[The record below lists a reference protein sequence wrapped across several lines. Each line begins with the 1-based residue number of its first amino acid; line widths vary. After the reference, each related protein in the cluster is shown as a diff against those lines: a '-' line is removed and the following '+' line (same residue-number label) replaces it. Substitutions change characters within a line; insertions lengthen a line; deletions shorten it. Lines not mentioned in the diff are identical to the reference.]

1 MKKQLLY
8 FILLN
13 IAAVFFWWLIWES
26 LPDQLPMHSDGARIN
41 AYEPKMHTFITITIC
56 VVGFSLL
63 MFILSIWLL
72 KSKEISDNITR
83 QQVIRVLNIVQVIS
97 VVFLV
102 LIAPMMTNQAPYK
115 YLAFA
120 FPLVL
125 LYEAIFNPILKVPV
139 SGMSAKV
146 VGYQIVKYRLT
157 QTERKAYAV
166 IVVFLIVYNF
176 FSTDLTWFLLQSTV
190 LMVLLMKMTL
200 SILNEVEKTN

>member
-13 IAAVFFWWLIWES
+13 VAAVFFWWLIWES
-26 LPDQLPMHSDGARIN
+26 LPDQLPMHSDGVRFN
-41 AYEPKMHTFITITIC
+41 AYEPKMYTFITITIS

-72 KSKEISDNITR
+72 KSKEISDDITM

-125 LYEAIFNPILKVPV
+125 LYEVIFNPILKVPV

-146 VGYQIVKYRLT
+146 LGYQIVKYHLT

-190 LMVLLMKMTL
+190 LVVLLMKMAL
-200 SILNEVEKTN
+200 SLLNEVEKTK

>member
-13 IAAVFFWWLIWES
+13 VAGIFFWWLIWES
-26 LPDQLPMHSDGARIN
+26 LPDQLPMHSDGVRVN
-41 AYEPKMHTFITITIC
+41 AYEPKMHAFITITISFA
-56 VVGFSLL
+56 GFSLL
-63 MFILSIWLL
+63 MFIISIWLL
-72 KSKEISDNITR
+72 KSKKIGDNITR

-97 VVFLV
+97 AVVSV
-102 LIAPMMTNQAPYK
+102 LNVPMMTNQAPYK

-190 LMVLLMKMTL
+190 FVVLLMKMAL
-200 SILNEVEKTN
+200 SLLNEVEKTK

>member
-13 IAAVFFWWLIWES
+13 VAGIFFWWLIWEA
-26 LPDQLPMHSDGARIN
+26 LPDQLPMHSDGVRVN
-41 AYEPKMHTFITITIC
+41 AYEPKMHTFITITISFA
-56 VVGFSLL
+56 GFSLL
-63 MFILSIWLL
+63 MFITSIWLL
-72 KSKEISDNITR
+72 KSKKIGDIITR

-97 VVFLV
+97 AVVSV
-102 LIAPMMTNQAPYK
+102 LNVPMMTNQAPYK

-139 SGMSAKV
+139 TGMSAKV

-157 QTERKAYAV
+157 QTERKAYVV
-166 IVVFLIVYNF
+166 IVIFLMVYNF
-176 FSTDLTWFLLQSTV
+176 FSTDLTWFLLQSIV

-200 SILNEVEKTN
+200 SLLNEVEKTK

>member
-13 IAAVFFWWLIWES
+13 VAGIFFWWLIWES
-26 LPDQLPMHSDGARIN
+26 LPDQLPRHSDGVRVN
-41 AYEPKMHTFITITIC
+41 AYEPKMHTFITITISFA
-56 VVGFSLL
+56 GFSLL
-63 MFILSIWLL
+63 MFIISIWLL
-72 KSKEISDNITR
+72 KSKKIGDNITR

-97 VVFLV
+97 AVVSV
-102 LIAPMMTNQAPYK
+102 LNVPMMTNQAPYK

-139 SGMSAKV
+139 TGMSAKV

-157 QTERKAYAV
+157 QTERKAYVV
-166 IVVFLIVYNF
+166 IVIFLMVYNF
-176 FSTDLTWFLLQSTV
+176 FSTDLTWFLLQSIV

-200 SILNEVEKTN
+200 SLLNEVEKTK